1 MAKTKLTGTF
11 EEIIEGIDSLR
22 EDAIREMLLQAIDY
36 LVLNSPVDTGAYI
49 ESHTLSNTAGAP
61 RRRKAKGRERYS
73 GDREV
78 ARALLMKDL
87 NNKLDLTKD
96 IFNIRNNSAHASI
109 VENNPRGNIPRAG
122 GQGQAHV
129 YQRLADI
136 LSNAEVD
143 TGTNNG

>member
-11 EEIIEGIDSLR
+11 EEIIEGFDSLR
-22 EDAIREMLLQAIDY
+22 EDAIREMLTQAIEY

-61 RRRKAKGRERYS
+61 RRRKAKGRKRYS

-78 ARALLMKDL
+78 ARALLMQDL
-87 NNKLDLTKD
+87 NKLDLTKD

-129 YQRLADI
+129 YQQLANI
-136 LSNAEVD
+136 LGNATVD
-143 TGTNNG
+143 TGTE

>member
-11 EEIIEGIDSLR
+11 EDIIEGIDSLK
-22 EDAIREMLLQAIDY
+22 EDAIREMLTQAIDY

-61 RRRKAKGRERYS
+61 RSRSAKGRKRYS

-78 ARALLMKDL
+78 ARSLLMQDL
-87 NNKLDLTKD
+87 SKLDLTKD
-96 IFNIRNNSAHASI
+96 TFNIRNNSAHASI

-129 YQRLADI
+129 YQQLAD
-136 LSNAEVD
+136 LLGNAEVN
-143 TGTNNG
+143 TGTE